1 MTEGRR
7 YKVLGTV
14 GKGGFGT
21 VYKAE
26 LMGEGGFS
34 KLVAL
39 KVLNADMEEVN
50 EVAIRLR
57 DEARVLGLLRHRAI
71 VQVDGLVRL
80 NDRWTVVM
88 EYVEGADLKQ
98 VIAAC
103 DVPVCPA
110 LTIVEETAGALHAA
124 YTRIGPTGQPLKLL
138 HRDIKPSNIQVT
150 AAGET
155 KLLDFGVA
163 RAEFGGR
170 EAETRSLMFGSVG
183 YMSPERLDA
192 VDGPAGDVYAL
203 GCVLYEMLTGEAFGK
218 TSSKEQRHAAS
229 LNSALDRLKQAG
241 VEPDVVGFVEEL
253 MAYEPEHR
261 PSARDVE
268 RRAAELRAKAA
279 RPTLRD
285 WAEELIPPLIGQR
298 PDIVDDLSG
307 SILVE
312 HGSASVGAADRM
324 ATPPPAPAVPSDS
337 GARSAPRRAPPRLVA
352 PPPPAAEPTL
362 KTQLLSTPS
371 AEPAAPGGGS
381 LRVAAVA
388 VVLGVGLLGL
398 AVVTGGAWA
407 VWGGSEP
414 DAQVPVAVTT
424 APAVAPQAA
433 EAPVP
438 TPVAVAPEP
447 VAESVTRT
455 EPAAPRQPATVP
467 ATATTAAKRT
477 RADAAPTA
485 VAATTTAPP
494 VEPPPAASSTV
505 QPAKQPAATGVTTA
519 GGSAHFSL
527 SGDARSVA
535 LASGGKSYPPGDLP
549 AGAYSIRAVFGDSE
563 PVAAGNV
570 QLIPGQNV
578 VVNCSAV
585 FTRCSV
591 K

>member
-98 VIAAC
+98 VNSAC

-124 YTRIGPTGQPLKLL
+124 YTRLGPGGQPLKLL

-241 VEPDVVGFVEEL
+241 VDPDVVRFVEEL

-298 PDIVDDLSG
+298 PDIIDDLSG

-324 ATPPPAPAVPSDS
+324 ATPPPAPVMPSDS

-362 KTQLLSTPS
+362 KTQLPQPPS
-371 AEPAAPGGGS
+371 IEPPASGGRT

-388 VVLGVGLLGL
+388 VVLGLGLLGL
-398 AVVTGGAWA
+398 VVVTGGAWA
-407 VWGGSEP
+407 VWGGGGS
-414 DAQVPVAVTT
+414 DAQAPVAVTT
-424 APAVAPQAA
+424 APAVAPQVA
-433 EAPVP
+433 EVPVP
-438 TPVAVAPEP
+438 PPVAVAPEP
-447 VAESVTRT
+447 ALETVGRP
-455 EPAAPRQPATVP
+455 EPAAPRQPAAAPP
-467 ATATTAAKRT
+467 ATATTAPKST
-477 RADAAPTA
+477 HVDPAPTS
-485 VAATTTAPP
+485 ATIARP
-494 VEPPPAASSTV
+494 VETPPAASSTAPGT
-505 QPAKQPAATGVTTA
+505 PAPATATTTT